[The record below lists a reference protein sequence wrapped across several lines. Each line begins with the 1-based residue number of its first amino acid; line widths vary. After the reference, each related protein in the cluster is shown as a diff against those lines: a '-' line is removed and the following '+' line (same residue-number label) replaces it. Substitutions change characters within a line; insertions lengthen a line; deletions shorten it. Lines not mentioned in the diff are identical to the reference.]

1 MNFQDYVC
9 TIILVLYCIHI
20 CNFAKYYNRLIL
32 VNMNQENIITQLD
45 KNINRSSALETLM
58 QVDGIL
64 EDLNIYAYKNWIEG
78 EIVDGPHIKKYM
90 VTVTFMY
97 SKKNMPDPDA
107 IPRLESNDIAVKME
121 KSKLKDVAKLVTPD
135 DIETPDG
142 PDGLRPGQS
151 KTKTVMKPIWLVTLA
166 IPRKYMDGLS
176 AGKIRIDDMSIDS
189 ADVEAAYDQGLGD
202 DDAIRT

>member
-1 MNFQDYVC
+1 MNQD
-9 TIILVLYCIHI
+9 TII
-20 CNFAKYYNRLIL
+20 A
-32 VNMNQENIITQLD
+32 QLD

-90 VTVTFMY
+90 VTVTLMY
-97 SKKNMPDPDA
+97 PRKKMPDPDA
-107 IPRLESNDIAVKME
+107 VARLQSNDIDVEIK
-121 KSKLKDVAKLVTPD
+121 KSKLKDVAKLITPD
-135 DIETPDG
+135 DVDIPDG
-142 PDGLRPGQS
+142 PDGMRPGES
-151 KTKTVMKPIWLVTLA
+151 RTKTIMKPIWLVTLA

-189 ADVEAAYDQGLGD
+189 ADVEQAYDEGLGD